1 LQIREIIL
9 TSAIVT
15 NALCYLAGDLPMAD
29 TGEMINVICF
39 AEGTGERWEAF
50 CLNYDLAVQGS
61 SNEDAM
67 RKLKDQILLYVEEV
81 RTLPE
86 PDRRRLLNRK
96 APLSSWLRALVDTVS
111 LALHRGTGTLP
122 REFTVN
128 RFALPM

>member
-1 LQIREIIL
+1 M
-9 TSAIVT
+9 TA
-15 NALCYLAGDLPMAD
+15 

-61 SNEDAM
+61 SIEDAM
-67 RKLKDQILLYVEEV
+67 RKLKDQFLLYVEEV

-86 PDRRRLLNRK
+86 RDRRRLLNRK
-96 APLSSWLRALVDTVS
+96 APLSSWLRALVDTVW

-122 REFTVN
+122 REFAVN